1 MYQHKQV
8 LSNVLYNI
16 APSFVYSIRTFRDF
30 HFSYMHELIFKIYVL
45 YTMHT
50 VLDSNWSYMDVSDI
64 WYYDR

>member
-16 APSFVYSIRTFRDF
+16 AHSFVYSIRTFLDF
-30 HFSYMHELIFKIYVL
+30 HYSYMHELIFKIYVL

-50 VLDSNWSYMDVSDI
+50 VLDSN
-64 WYYDR
+64 